1 MTTFQRLLLIPCLS
15 PVVLALL
22 IATLNLGQATSLR
35 VLTWKTPNLP
45 IGAWIAVAAVVG
57 SGVSAV
63 GGLAMVNSQPPLRRD
78 VRRPLAGAEREEPIS
93 SEEPRSARKTQP
105 MPWPERDVR
114 DPAPTVS
121 VPFRVVHRGN
131 QANTTTS
138 KVKETNQPQHREKQS
153 KQTFAEDDDWGH
165 QIGDDW

>member
-78 VRRPLAGAEREEPIS
+78 EVPGALRGG
-93 SEEPRSARKTQP
+93 RWT
-105 MPWPERDVR
+105 WP
-114 DPAPTVS
+114 
-121 VPFRVVHRGN
+121 
-131 QANTTTS
+131 
-138 KVKETNQPQHREKQS
+138 
-153 KQTFAEDDDWGH
+153 
-165 QIGDDW
+165 